1 MGIRLNQVAIAFD
14 QLFNALFAGWADET
28 ISARAYR
35 CSDRKRHWAIARKMI
50 DKIFFWQK
58 NHCFGAYLEEL
69 DRYQLPPAYQRPDP
83 K

>member
-1 MGIRLNQVAIAFD
+1 MGIRLKQVAIAFD

-35 CSDRKRHWAIARKMI
+35 CSDKKMRWTIAMEVI
-50 DKIFFWQK
+50 DAIFFWQQD
-58 NHCFGAYLEEL
+58 HCLNAYLEEIE
-69 DRYQLPPAYQRPDP
+69 RSHLPPAYARPDP